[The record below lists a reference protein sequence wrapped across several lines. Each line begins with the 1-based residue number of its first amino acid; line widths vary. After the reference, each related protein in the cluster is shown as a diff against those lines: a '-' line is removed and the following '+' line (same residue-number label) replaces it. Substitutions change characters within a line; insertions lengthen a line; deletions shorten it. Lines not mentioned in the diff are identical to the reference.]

1 MSKFT
6 YTSLVFR
13 QRETAP
19 AVFCLISAPVGDI
32 LQWARVDRLEP
43 NNLTG
48 VQRRK
53 NESKTRSI
61 RQYLVADEANTIPTA
76 ITIALPQSA
85 VKGLGK
91 LTQKTAAAVTC
102 ELSISAP
109 VGTELPGLIID
120 GQHRI
125 FGINEFDPAMPVTA
139 VLLVGADDAEIA
151 FQFLVINNKVS
162 KVSPDHMK
170 ALKLA
175 YREDDLDARLTKSAR
190 MRSTGA
196 PTYLET
202 IDTEK
207 GSPFKGRLKWP
218 RNPETES
225 FRAIPPNAFEAALQY
240 ISGQQLGAEG
250 EGEVANSD
258 FVVDFFIEI
267 WRQVKKEWPVAWD
280 VPNSRLLSKL
290 GIVCFSQYL
299 VDGIINQ
306 AEALDDVESIRDLS
320 KVSDFV
326 SKVLKRQEYDFWD
339 VPWTLSSL
347 DTDAGRIIVG
357 KDLKRIT
364 TNKRNKLPWSTGL
377 RLVGKLDNE

>member
-6 YTSLVFR
+6 YTSLVFK
-13 QRETAP
+13 QRDTAP
-19 AVFCLISAPVGDI
+19 AAFCLISAPVGEI
-32 LQWARVDRLEP
+32 LKWARVDRLEP
-43 NNLTG
+43 DNLTG

-61 RQYLVADEANTIPTA
+61 RQFLSADDANTIPTA
-76 ITIALPQSA
+76 LTIALPQSA
-85 VKGLGK
+85 VKGIGK
-91 LTQKTAAAVTC
+91 LSQIESKAETC
-102 ELSISAP
+102 QLSISAP
-109 VGTELPGLIID
+109 AGSELPGLIID

-125 FGINEFDPAMPVTA
+125 FGINDFNSDVPVSA

-175 YREDDLDARLTKSAR
+175 YLEDDLDARLTKSAR

-218 RNPETES
+218 RNPDTDK
-225 FRAIPPNAFEAALQY
+225 FRPIPPNAFEAALQY
-240 ISGQQLGAEG
+240 ISSQHLGAEG
-250 EGEVANSD
+250 EGDAGNSD
-258 FVVDFFIEI
+258 FVVDLFLEI
-267 WRQVKKEWPVAWD
+267 WRQVKKDWPEAWQAVD
-280 VPNSRLLSKL
+280 SRLLSKL
-290 GIVCFSQYL
+290 GIVCFNQYL

-306 AEALDDVESIRDLS
+306 AEALDDVDSIKDLS

-326 SKVLKRQEYDFWD
+326 SRVLKRQEYDFWEI
-339 VPWTLSSL
+339 PWTLSSL
-347 DTDAGRIIVG
+347 DTDAGRVIVG
-357 KDLKRIT
+357 KDLKRIAT
-364 TNKRNKLPWSTGL
+364 NLRNKRPWASGL
-377 RLVGKLDNE
+377 RLIGKLDDA